1 MNPLADVTPLAGKL
15 SSISSSLNQ
24 LGFDTGA
31 LQTTVAAFQ
40 LIGGTGQVLR
50 GIIAAKEAFNSAK
63 LAEGMAHLAK
73 WGAFSLGVGAVVV
86 GASAVA
92 GAVAMDQL
100 IDRYINVED
109 SDGGMRQIAG
119 GIFNGRGA

>member
-15 SSISSSLNQ
+15 NSISSSLDQ
-24 LGFDTGA
+24 LGFDTGS

-50 GIIAAKEAFNSAK
+50 GIIAAKEAYNTVR

-73 WGAFSLGVGAVVV
+73 WGAVSLGVGAVVV

-92 GAVAMDQL
+92 GAIAMEEL
-100 IDRYINVED
+100 IDRYIRVDD
-109 SDGGMRQIAG
+109 SDGGMRQMAG
-119 GIFNGRGA
+119 GIVNGR

>member
-1 MNPLADVTPLAGKL
+1 MKDLPDVRPLAG
-15 SSISSSLNQ
+15 SLNRVNTALKE
-24 LGFDTGA
+24 LGIDIGA

-40 LIGGTGQVLR
+40 LIGGSGQIIK
-50 GIIAAKEAFNSAK
+50 GIIAAKEAYNSAR

-73 WGAFSLGVGAVVV
+73 WGAVSLGVGAVVV

-92 GAVAMDQL
+92 GAIAMEEL
-100 IDRYINVED
+100 IDRYTRVDD

-119 GIFNGRGA
+119 GIFNGR